1 MRPVGVHLDH
11 ELGAVFQPH
20 SERVLIGTP
29 EPQLARTMQ
38 DSHRAIGTSKAIGQ
52 IAGAVRRCVVDDED
66 VVPELADTR
75 NDALQV
81 LNLVVGGQNHQN
93 PIGHFPNRTLRTWRN
108 MSSELRTA
116 LTLVGAELRHT
127 TGTSAMRIP
136 FFLAR

>member
-1 MRPVGVHLDH
+1 
-11 ELGAVFQPH
+11 
-20 SERVLIGTP
+20 
-29 EPQLARTMQ
+29 MQ
-38 DSHRAIGTSKAIGQ
+38 DSHRAIGTSQAIGQ
-52 IAGAVRRCVVDDED
+52 IAGAIRRCVVDDED

-75 NDALQV
+75 NDTLQV

-93 PIGHFPNRTLRTWRN
+93 PIGHFRNRTLRTWRN